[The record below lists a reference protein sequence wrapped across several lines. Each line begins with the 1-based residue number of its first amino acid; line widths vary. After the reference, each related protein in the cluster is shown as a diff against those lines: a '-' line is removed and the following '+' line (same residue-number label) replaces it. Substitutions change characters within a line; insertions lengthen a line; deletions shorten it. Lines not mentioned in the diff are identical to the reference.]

1 MDCPNPKCRY
11 HNQEGMNFCIK
22 CGTPLK
28 KSPSLP
34 KPIPR
39 TAEVQRRQLSV
50 LFCDLVGSTT
60 LSEQVD
66 PEELRELVQDYQ
78 RVCGEAIARFEG
90 HIAQY
95 LGDGI
100 VVYFG
105 YPTAHEDDARRA
117 VHSALGI
124 LAGMKQLNVR
134 LQAEKNLTL
143 AVRIGIDTGTVVVE
157 EEVCFGETP
166 NIAARLQN
174 LAAKNGIVI
183 SASTRKLVGSFFDCK
198 DLGEHLLKGI
208 SQPMLVYE
216 VLQARDIYRRLEI
229 SRQNLTPF
237 VNRKQE
243 LNTLLEIWEQVKSG
257 QGQVVLLFGE
267 AGLGKSR
274 LVQEFEQRIT
284 IESYAL
290 RECYCS
296 SYYQDTAFYPLL
308 DMLRNISV
316 PHGEEINQ
324 NKSEID
330 DRNLKK
336 LPEQEQNSVQ
346 IPESDRTPSEQRP
359 KIESLFDSVLSLVSP
374 DRAALYPTPQQKKQ
388 NLLSVIEQMLLNLAA
403 QLPVLMV
410 VEDLHWSDHST
421 LELLGL
427 LVEQIPNS
435 RILLLTTARSEFDLP
450 WSALEQVSQIQ
461 LNRLFEEIEPIARG
475 VVGGKKLPDEL
486 IYLLKLKTDGIPL
499 FVEEMTRM
507 VLESG
512 WLTET
517 EDAYRLNMPIHSLA
531 IPTTLQ
537 DMLMARLD
545 RLEEGKE
552 IIQIGATIGREF
564 SYELLQIVSDLDD
577 ATLQRGLARLE
588 QAQLLFKI
596 TQGHQT
602 EYRFK
607 DALIQK
613 AAYESL
619 LKSTR
624 QQYHQ
629 KIVEVLEQNFPGMGN
644 IHPEFFAQHYT
655 KAGNRIQAIRY
666 WHKAGEKAFEAGANQ
681 EAIAHWTKAL
691 EMLKKLPNH

>member
-1 MDCPNPKCRY
+1 
-11 HNQEGMNFCIK
+11 
-22 CGTPLK
+22 
-28 KSPSLP
+28 
-34 KPIPR
+34 
-39 TAEVQRRQLSV
+39 VQRRQLSV

-78 RVCGEAIARFEG
+78 RVCSEAIARFEG
-90 HIAQY
+90 HTAQY

-117 VHSALGI
+117 VHSALSI
-124 LAGMKQLNVR
+124 LAGMKQLNLR

-143 AVRIGIDTGTVVVE
+143 AVRIGIDTGTVVLE
-157 EEVCFGETP
+157 EEICFGETP

-174 LAAKNGIVI
+174 LAPKNGIVI

-198 DLGEHLLKGI
+198 DLGEHQLKGI

-257 QGQVVLLFGE
+257 NGQVVLLFGD

-274 LVQEFEQRIT
+274 LVQEFQQRIT

-316 PHGEEINQ
+316 PHGEQIKPNQ
-324 NKSEID
+324 SELD
-330 DRNLKK
+330 EKTLKT
-336 LPEQEQNSVQ
+336 LPELGQNYVQ
-346 IPESDRTPSEQRP
+346 IPESDLNPSEQRQ

-374 DRAALYPTPQQKKQ
+374 ERSALYPTPQQKKQ

-410 VEDLHWSDHST
+410 VEDLHWSDPST

-427 LVEQIPNS
+427 LVEQIPKY
-435 RILLLTTARSEFDLP
+435 RILLLTTARAEFDLP
-450 WSALEQVSQIQ
+450 WSGLEQVSQIQ

-475 VVGGKKLPDEL
+475 LVGGKKLPDEL

-517 EDAYRLNMPIHSLA
+517 EDAYRLNLPIHSLA

-545 RLEEGKE
+545 RLKEGKE
-552 IIQIGATIGREF
+552 IIQIGATIGR
-564 SYELLQIVSDLDD
+564 
-577 ATLQRGLARLE
+577 
-588 QAQLLFKI
+588 
-596 TQGHQT
+596 
-602 EYRFK
+602 
-607 DALIQK
+607 
-613 AAYESL
+613 
-619 LKSTR
+619 
-624 QQYHQ
+624 
-629 KIVEVLEQNFPGMGN
+629 
-644 IHPEFFAQHYT
+644 
-655 KAGNRIQAIRY
+655 
-666 WHKAGEKAFEAGANQ
+666 
-681 EAIAHWTKAL
+681 
-691 EMLKKLPNH
+691 